1 MYFALVIGKCCLSDL
16 IEAKK
21 ICNTWKFQEIQFHA
35 NYFFD
40 YYSILHMYSVP

>member
-1 MYFALVIGKCCLSDL
+1 MPGNIG
-16 IEAKK
+16 E
-21 ICNTWKFQEIQFHA
+21 FQEIQFHA